1 MSRRDGED
9 QLGLSVFTS
18 ENGIVYFRVGTKGE

>member
-1 MSRRDGED
+1 MSRIDGEG
-9 QLGLSVFTS
+9 QLVLPVFTS